1 MKTLTVLDCTQ
12 LTNKPIGGGH
22 SWQGRLNGCVKLTMW
37 KPTDTME
44 DDHNTSGVLMVHVEI
59 GKDAHAGTKTDRTHA
74 RNLIRGIVKAAG
86 RKRKVWRKAWYC
98 PRALRSPFV
107 ANDQKAIAE
116 WDAENAAMADL
127 LFPSEGLDAV
137 FVDLYEHEST
147 IAGRVK
153 RFTYAVKQWTSR
165 KVKVIPIVC
174 LRMQDSGRIL
184 THEEARVLF
193 ALAFSLSS
201 TGEVAVFDIKNDGT
215 ADDYQT
221 SPVGRIIETIAQEGI
236 KQ

>member
-1 MKTLTVLDCTQ
+1 MKTLTILDATQ
-12 LTNKPIGGGH
+12 ITNKPGGGQ
-22 SWQGRLNGCVKLTMW
+22 SWQGCLGGCTKLTML
-37 KPTDTME
+37 KVNTTDR
-44 DDHNTSGVLMVHVEI
+44 DDIDTTGVAMIHVEI
-59 GKDAHAGTKTDRTHA
+59 GKDANARTKEERVHALS
-74 RNLIRGIVKAAG
+74 LIRGIIRLANQ
-86 RKRKVWRKAWYC
+86 KRKSWRKAWYC

-107 ANDQKAIAE
+107 ANDTKAIAE

-127 LFPSEGLDAV
+127 LFPGEGLDAV

-184 THEEARVLF
+184 TLVEARELF

-201 TGEVAVFDIKNDGT
+201 TGEVAVFDIMPDGT
-215 ADDYQT
+215 PDDYRT
-221 SPVGRIIETIAQEGI
+221 SPVVRIVEAIASEGI
-236 KQ
+236 TQ